1 MTLLPPDEI
10 VCSCSGLLNAG
21 IADAY
26 IEGDFA
32 CMDLLAFIRL
42 LIVNQDA
49 AIKQNKGRF
58 NFEARSN
65 AYQLS

>member
-1 MTLLPPDEI
+1 
-10 VCSCSGLLNAG
+10 
-21 IADAY
+21 
-26 IEGDFA
+26 
-32 CMDLLAFIRL
+32 MDLLAFIRL